1 MHSPADDAPDP
12 TNAAPADGV
21 TDGPPGE
28 ETPEAPRER
37 RRLFRRRPKAAEET
51 PKPAEETPLAAGETP
66 QPAEGSEETA
76 AADDGPEQ
84 PTGVVETPPKPP
96 LNPGRMRRERR
107 RLAGRRQETLYHL
120 GGLAFELFRRDMLV
134 EPVMRRR
141 AEEVADIDRT
151 MISIDEQLATIEE
164 DRRAR
169 REERRAE
176 RREARASQKQP
187 AGYCLSCG
195 APHREP
201 ANFCAN
207 CGSPIV
213 HHEQDGDGDGGS
225 PGDQPTEVV
234 AVEGGP
240 ASTQVMEVP
249 PPGHGNDA

>member
-28 ETPEAPRER
+28 ETPESPRER
-37 RRLFRRRPKAAEET
+37 RRIFRRRPKAAEET
-51 PKPAEETPLAAGETP
+51 P
-66 QPAEGSEETA
+66 QPAERGEEIA
-76 AADDGPEQ
+76 EADDGPEQ
-84 PTGVVETPPKPP
+84 PTAVVETPPTPP

-107 RLAGRRQETLYHL
+107 RLVGRRQETLYHL
-120 GGLAFELFRRDMLV
+120 GGLAFELYRRDLLV

-195 APHREP
+195 APQREP

-207 CGSPIV
+207 CGAPIV
-213 HHEQDGDGDGGS
+213 RHEQDSDGDGGS

-249 PPGHGNDA
+249 PPGHRNDA